1 MAWRWPFGWGS
12 KTEIAPVAQDDGQ
25 VRLSPA
31 NLTVANL
38 IKYFGMSGDSSALG
52 YYTLS
57 GGGSLFSYPTFARCV
72 EFISGNI
79 ANLMSDPESLM
90 VLDTE
95 GRLSNSR
102 RSKQVSELL
111 THSADQETSA
121 YEWIEGFAADYVV
134 NGNALARIERRPDG
148 IPFRL
153 IRLRPDGAH
162 TSDTENGVVYRAMEW
177 DSDRQVVVADR
188 DIIHVKW
195 PSTLTRGWTS
205 SSDRN
210 RFAPAPA
217 TLLRPATEIGLASD
231 EYIRSYFSYGGN
243 KSDIAIVWGPELNES
258 QYETYKKRL
267 QEKRPREPM
276 ILSGGP
282 EVKSLQST
290 AQSSDTAQLR
300 EFQIREVARYF
311 GVPPAALGEGST
323 DKAATK
329 AEEIGRIAW
338 RFGLQQHINRFLYA
352 MTYKM
357 LAKGERLD
365 VDPIHL
371 VRGDPASMA
380 PLFTVMRTGPNGTGD
395 MTRTEAR
402 RYVGLPANPRR
413 GDTLAPE
420 RTWPEDQ
427 PKEEAPPAESTQPKK
442 MNGTSPRGIILEDRI
457 HG

>member
-12 KTEIAPVAQDDGQ
+12 KTEIAPVAQDDG
-25 VRLSPA
+25 VERIAAADLTYA
-31 NLTVANL
+31 NLLRYV
-38 IKYFGMSGDSSALG
+38 GESGDSAALG

-57 GGGSLFSYPTFARCV
+57 GGGALFKYPTFARCV
-72 EFISGNI
+72 YFIAGSI

-95 GRLSNSR
+95 GRLARSR
-102 RSKQVSELL
+102 RSKYVADLL
-111 THSADQETSA
+111 TYSADQETSS
-121 YEWIEGFAADYVV
+121 YEWIESFASDYVV
-134 NGNALARIERRPDG
+134 NGNALARVDRRDDG
-148 IPFRL
+148 TPYRL
-153 IRLRPDGAH
+153 VRLRSDGAE
-162 TSDTENGVVYRAMEW
+162 TMDTPNGVVYRANEITT
-177 DSDRQVVVADR
+177 DRQVMVPEA

-195 PSTLTRGWTS
+195 PMAITS
-205 SSDRN
+205 NWSGGSRS
-210 RFAPAPA
+210 RFAPSPV
-217 TLLRPATEIGLASD
+217 TLLRPATEVGLASD
-231 EYIRSYFSYGGN
+231 EYIRAWFSYGGN
-243 KSDIAIVWGPELNES
+243 KSDQAIVWTQHLDDS
-258 QYETYKKRL
+258 AYETYKKRL
-267 QEKRPREPM
+267 KEKKPREPM

-282 EVKSLQST
+282 DVKSLQTS
-290 AQSSDTAQLR
+290 AQNSDTAQLR

-311 GVPPAALGEGST
+311 GVPPSVLGEGST

-352 MTYKM
+352 MSYKM

-413 GDTLAPE
+413 GDELAPE

-427 PKEEAPPAESTQPKK
+427 PSQQEAPPAERVSTRK
-442 MNGTSPRGIILEDRI
+442 MNGTKPSGIILEESRA
-457 HG
+457 